1 MNKTKTMINSKKTVR
16 ESGVE
21 LLRILAAM
29 GVIVSHYCNYN
40 NAFASTHLSGLGGG
54 KLQLASL
61 VTMSYGLLG

>member
-40 NAFASTHLSGLGGG
+40 SAFASTHLSGWGG